1 MRASLDLLLFLCWTG
16 EASPLDD
23 ALGFEATQPSVL
35 LQLFAREALANL
47 RLRFAQGRC
56 GQFAASPERPHVAGP
71 RIDSK
76 ITEAAFQRR
85 FGEAIVNKKRRTE
98 VSVIVE

>member
-56 GQFAASPERPHVAGP
+56 GQFAASPERPDIAGP
-71 RIDSK
+71 RVYGERAMNEPALAGLERARRSV
-76 ITEAAFQRR
+76 R
-85 FGEAIVNKKRRTE
+85 FGAE
-98 VSVIVE
+98 